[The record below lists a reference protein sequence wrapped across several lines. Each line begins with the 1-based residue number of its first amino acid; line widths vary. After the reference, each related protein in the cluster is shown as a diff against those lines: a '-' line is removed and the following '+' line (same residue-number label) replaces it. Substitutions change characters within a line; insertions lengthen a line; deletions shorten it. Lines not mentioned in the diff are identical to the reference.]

1 MLHTVDYIDNS
12 GRLRR
17 LKFPHAGGF
26 RLPRILVSTKDVLKA
41 MEQASGEV
49 NATRFL
55 GNVVFPPV
63 REKRLNFEVEILDK
77 GNGKS

>member
-26 RLPRILVSTKDVLKA
+26 RLPRILVSTNDVSKA
-41 MEQASGEV
+41 MEQASG
-49 NATRFL
+49 
-55 GNVVFPPV
+55 
-63 REKRLNFEVEILDK
+63 K
-77 GNGKS
+77 